1 MHHVRIDLPASTK
14 VKTKA
19 IPTKNLN
26 RISHGYIYIHT
37 PYCHKYWVTPFQ
49 RKARPL
55 QQRPRAQI
63 PMLQHTMT
71 L

>member
-49 RKARPL
+49 
-55 QQRPRAQI
+55 
-63 PMLQHTMT
+63 
-71 L
+71 